1 MENKYEVVLGK
12 KGDLTIDIQEKY
24 PDAKK
29 TVSEAIDSL
38 ENAIEDMKIQIKQ
51 KKTERKNM
59 KKYITSFTEQIEKA
73 ESRLVKFKKVQKRF
87 PSASSE
93 SPKGDKPK
101 Q

>member
-24 PDAKK
+24 PDGKE
-29 TVSEAIDSL
+29 TVSKAVKSL
-38 ENAIEDMKIQIKQ
+38 ELGIHTMKSEIKTLKVDIKDR
-51 KKTERKNM
+51 KKHIK
-59 KKYITSFTEQIEKA
+59 SLLEQIEKA